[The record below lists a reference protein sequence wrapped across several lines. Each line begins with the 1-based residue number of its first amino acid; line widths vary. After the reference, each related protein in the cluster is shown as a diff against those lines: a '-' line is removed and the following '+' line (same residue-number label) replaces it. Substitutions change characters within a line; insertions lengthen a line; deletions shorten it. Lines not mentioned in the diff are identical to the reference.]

1 MIETLR
7 IVKENLDE
15 NNYYKKSDSIN
26 FIGHIVIEADL
37 GIVKF
42 RKMVTASLSIFAEA
56 GSGIK
61 AGDSI
66 EAGWGIKAGDSIE
79 AGLGIEA
86 GSSIE
91 AGDGIKAGWGI
102 ITLLGGIRATT
113 ITCLRISAGFH
124 TKTKQFIE
132 AKVTGEI
139 ILGEETNPNPLK
151 VEYYWHIHHDKLVEA
166 LTETV
171 ENRISYIKSDKPK
184 HEIETRLRLLKPV
197 KNIERLKTI
206 FKIRDPKEQKITL
219 EDLHKKECPG
229 CPWNGHTIFPRK
241 RCE

>member
-66 EAGWGIKAGDSIE
+66 EAG
-79 AGLGIEA
+79 LGIEA
-86 GSSIE
+86 G
-91 AGDGIKAGWGI
+91 
-102 ITLLGGIRATT
+102 
-113 ITCLRISAGFH
+113 
-124 TKTKQFIE
+124 
-132 AKVTGEI
+132 
-139 ILGEETNPNPLK
+139 
-151 VEYYWHIHHDKLVEA
+151 
-166 LTETV
+166 
-171 ENRISYIKSDKPK
+171 
-184 HEIETRLRLLKPV
+184 
-197 KNIERLKTI
+197 
-206 FKIRDPKEQKITL
+206 
-219 EDLHKKECPG
+219 
-229 CPWNGHTIFPRK
+229 
-241 RCE
+241 

>member
-66 EAGWGIKAGDSIE
+66 EAGWGIE
-79 AGLGIEA
+79 AGY
-86 GSSIE
+86 
-91 AGDGIKAGWGI
+91 GIKAGSDIKAGEGI
-102 ITLLGGIRATT
+102 ITLLQGIRATT
-113 ITCLRISAGFH
+113 ITCLRIAVGFH

-151 VEYYWHIHHDKLVEA
+151 VEYYWHIHHDKLVET
-166 LTETV
+166 LTEPI
-171 ENRISYIKSDKPK
+171 ENRINYIKSDKPK
-184 HEIETRLRLLKPV
+184 HEIKTRLRLLKPV
-197 KNIERLKTI
+197 KNIETLKKI
-206 FKIRDPKEQKITL
+206 FKTRDSKEQKIAL
-219 EDLHKKECPG
+219 EDLHKKECQE
-229 CPWNGHTIFPRK
+229 CMWNGRTIFPRK
-241 RCE
+241 SE

>member
-66 EAGWGIKAGDSIE
+66 EAGWGIKAGE
-79 AGLGIEA
+79 
-86 GSSIE
+86 
-91 AGDGIKAGWGI
+91 GI
-102 ITLLGGIRATT
+102 ITLLQGIRATT
-113 ITCLRISAGFH
+113 ITCLRIAVGFH

-151 VEYYWHIHHDKLVEA
+151 VEYYWHIHHDKLVET
-166 LTETV
+166 LTEPI
-171 ENRISYIKSDKPK
+171 ENRINYIKSDKPK
-184 HEIETRLRLLKPV
+184 HEIKTRLRLLKPV
-197 KNIERLKTI
+197 KNIETLKKI
-206 FKIRDPKEQKITL
+206 FKTRDSKEQKIAL
-219 EDLHKKECPG
+219 EDLHKKECQE
-229 CPWNGHTIFPRK
+229 CMWNGRTIFPRK
-241 RCE
+241 SE